1 MSIEMVSFLDT
12 HALELSQH
20 LGSEGTKNDLIRESV
35 ARTAWDYF
43 GIDIE

>member
-1 MSIEMVSFLDT
+1 MSIEMVSFLET
-12 HALELSQH
+12 HAMELSDH
-20 LGSEGTKNDLIRESV
+20 LDSEATKNDLIRECI